1 MDTSAAAVSIVNT
14 GIVNAS
20 VVDIRLLNVS
30 VKGSA
35 STEVTSAE
43 VTSDEAVAAAVLGG
57 NAEAFR
63 LLVERYERQIT
74 GMGRGFL
81 RNAEEAADFAQDV
94 FLKAFRALG
103 QFEGRSRFSTWLY
116 RIAYTSALNRVN
128 RRKEYRSLSEQEQ
141 AGAYRTPEE
150 EHMKNIVGG
159 AVRKAV
165 SELPEK
171 YRVCLD
177 LFFFYGR
184 SYDEIRLIT
193 GYPVNTIKSHVF
205 RAKKL
210 LREKLKDYVEGG
222 LS

>member
-1 MDTSAAAVSIVNT
+1 VGASVAAASVIDTSAM
-14 GIVNAS
+14 
-20 VVDIRLLNVS
+20 DIRLLNVS
-30 VKGSA
+30 VKGASA
-35 STEVTSAE
+35 ESPSSPSAE
-43 VTSDEAVAAAVLGG
+43 VTSDEAVAAEVLGG

-63 LLVERYERQIT
+63 LLVERYERQVT

-222 LS
+222 LP